1 MFPVVLFGWSL
12 IHLRS
17 GWISVGLWGHI
28 RWRGVETP
36 WKLFEKQYKTEDLHP
51 IRRHCVQWSI
61 NSNTVK
67 LLRMEDFFDM
77 KMTICMDIWICNPPA
92 CRRVL
97 WILLV
102 RSCTVCL
109 VFCLCLDF
117 PLGADFCLVE
127 LQPTP
132 PPPLLRRH
140 RPLRAVRLH
149 LLPRCAGL
157 NSAHDSLNARLVLNM
172 FAVIAVVFVRLFGC
186 VCHRFAVSCHLS
198 NTCTCITFLHM
209 AFSQNPS
216 LCTHASA

>member
-1 MFPVVLFGWSL
+1 
-12 IHLRS
+12 
-17 GWISVGLWGHI
+17 
-28 RWRGVETP
+28 
-36 WKLFEKQYKTEDLHP
+36 
-51 IRRHCVQWSI
+51 
-61 NSNTVK
+61 
-67 LLRMEDFFDM
+67 MEDFFDM

-117 PLGADFCLVE
+117 PLARIFASSNFNPHPPFFVVIVLFGLFVFIFCI
-127 LQPTP
+127 
-132 PPPLLRRH
+132 
-140 RPLRAVRLH
+140 

-157 NSAHDSLNARLVLNM
+157 NSANDSLNARLVLNM
-172 FAVIAVVFVRLFGC
+172 FAVIAVVFVRLFCC

-198 NTCTCITFLHM
+198 NTCTCITFLQM

>member
-1 MFPVVLFGWSL
+1 MFPVLFGWSL

-28 RWRGVETP
+28 CWRGVETP

-61 NSNTVK
+61 NSNTAE

-132 PPPLLRRH
+132 PSSSSSSSSGCSSSSFAFFCHDVLGSTLPTTRSTRAWFWTCLL
-140 RPLRAVRLH
+140 
-149 LLPRCAGL
+149 LLPL
-157 NSAHDSLNARLVLNM
+157 FLSAF
-172 FAVIAVVFVRLFGC
+172 FAV
-186 VCHRFAVSCHLS
+186 FATGL
-198 NTCTCITFLHM
+198 
-209 AFSQNPS
+209 
-216 LCTHASA
+216 LCRVICPILAHA